1 MAGTDG
7 LNITRRA
14 AIESSLLLGLA
25 SALPASA
32 ATPSS
37 VSALVDA
44 GKAGH
49 PLPDLLYGGFIEHIG
64 NLINYSFWSEVLDDR
79 KFYHPVDSK
88 PLAEPE
94 RRGPRMAP
102 PNKWVPVGP
111 DSSVVMDTAA
121 PYVGEQSP
129 VVHLAG
135 PTPLGIAQSGLSLA
149 AGKDYTGR
157 IVVAAVPATE
167 ISVTLI
173 WGKGA
178 DDRQTIRVPAASD
191 WATLPLKFS
200 CAADTTEGRI
210 EIVGRGTGT
219 FRVGAVSL
227 MPADNIKGFRAD
239 TMALMKEMDCKI
251 LRMPGGN
258 FISGY
263 DWKNTIGD
271 PDKRPPIFDPQ
282 WHFPQP
288 NDVGVDELLQM
299 CQDILGIEPEWCVNT
314 GFGEPRSGAELV
326 EYVNG
331 AATTEWGARRAANGH
346 PEPYKVHY
354 WNVGN
359 EMYGHW
365 QLGHMALD
373 QYTIKHNLFAD
384 EMRKVDPSIYII
396 VPGGFVDEMTTG
408 QGILPG
414 SGSPLVPYGSDR
426 DWAGGM
432 LKNCWGKFDALATHA
447 YPPENKHFN
456 LKTGKNEDITQ
467 PLVEWAQAPAQRVA
481 TMADCWAV
489 YKQRFPKLDEGKVKV
504 FFDEWAYHF
513 KPDLKGCLAI
523 SRMFHEFF
531 RHSDF
536 IEMAAF
542 TMAMGWLDY
551 NRTQSVISAYG
562 RVFQLYNRHFGKIP
576 VAVTGN
582 APVPPPKYPIGGD
595 QPKVNT
601 GSATWPLDVSAA
613 LTTDRKALVVAIVNA
628 TEEARS
634 LNMSLAGFASA
645 ATGRKWSLAAAGLD
659 SMNSVGKAPAVTI
672 AEDSFDATAKTLS
685 IAPTSIALYEY
696 GAAMRQ
702 PRD

>member
-1 MAGTDG
+1 MTDQNGLLLSRRGALGTG
-7 LNITRRA
+7 LAVGFASAFPLRA
-14 AIESSLLLGLA
+14 AAATAAI
-25 SALPASA
+25 SA
-32 ATPSS
+32 A
-37 VSALVDA
+37 VDV
-44 GKAGH
+44 GKAAH
-49 PLPDLLYGGFIEHIG
+49 PLSNYIYGGFIEHIG

-79 KFYHPVDSK
+79 KFYYKVDSV
-88 PLAEPE
+88 PLPAPQGMM
-94 RRGPRMAP
+94 RRMMPQ

-111 DSSVVMDTAA
+111 DAAVVMDKTA

-135 PTPLGIAQSGLSLA
+135 AKPRGIAQSGLSLA
-149 AGKDYTGR
+149 TKDYVGR
-157 IVVAAVPATE
+157 IILAADPGAQ
-167 ISVTLI
+167 ISATLI

-178 DDRQTIRVPAASD
+178 HDRQTVHLSAGTE
-191 WATLPLKFS
+191 WTKVPLKFS
-200 CAADTTEGRI
+200 CKAGTTTGRL
-210 EIVGRGTGT
+210 EIVGKGTGM
-219 FRVGAVSL
+219 FRIGVVSL

-271 PDKRPPIFDPQ
+271 PDKRPPIMDPV
-282 WHFPQP
+282 WKAIQP

-299 CQDILGIEPEWCVNT
+299 CRDILGLEPYWCINT
-314 GFGEPRSGAELV
+314 GFGEPRSGAQLV

-365 QLGHMALD
+365 QLGHMSLE
-373 QYTIKHNLFAD
+373 QYTAKHNQFAD
-384 EMRKVDPSIYII
+384 AIRTVDPTVYLV

-414 SGSPLVPYGSDR
+414 SGSPLVAYGSDR

-432 LKNCWGKFDALATHA
+432 LANCYGKFDALATHA
-447 YPPENKHFN
+447 YPAENKHFD
-456 LKTGKNEDITQ
+456 LTAGKGVDITQ
-467 PLVEWAQAPAQRVA
+467 SLVEWAQAPANRVA
-481 TMADCWAV
+481 TMADCWEE
-489 YKQRFPKLDEGKVKV
+489 YKKRFPALNEGHVKV

-513 KPDLKGCLAI
+513 KQDLRGCLAI
-523 SRMFHEFF
+523 ARTFHEFF

-536 IEMAAF
+536 IDMAAY
-542 TMAMGWLDY
+542 TMGMAWLDY
-551 NRTQSVISAYG
+551 DRTRSVISASW
-562 RVFQLYNRHFGKIP
+562 RVFQLYNHHFGKVP

-582 APVPPPKYPIGGD
+582 SPVPPPKYPIGGD

-613 LTTDRKALVVAIVNA
+613 LTGDRSALVVAIVNA
-628 TEEARS
+628 TEEARTLELS
-634 LNMSLAGFASA
+634 LDGFKTA
-645 ATGRKWSLAAAGLD
+645 ATGRCWKLTGTGLD
-659 SMNSVGKAPAVTI
+659 AQNGVGKAPEVVI
-672 AEDSFDATAKTLS
+672 AETTFDATAKALAV
-685 IAPTSIALYEY
+685 APFGIELYEY
-696 GAAMRQ
+696 RAG
-702 PRD
+702 

>member
-1 MAGTDG
+1 MTEHKK
-7 LNITRRA
+7 LLISRRR
-14 AIESSLLLGLA
+14 AIESGLALGLA
-25 SALPASA
+25 SALPLRAAA
-32 ATPSS
+32 ATIAISTS
-37 VSALVDA
+37 VDA
-44 GKAGH
+44 GKTGH
-49 PLPDLLYGGFIEHIG
+49 PISNYMYGGFIEHIG

-79 KFYHPVDSK
+79 KFFHPINSK
-88 PLAEPE
+88 PLPEPKGFS
-94 RRGPRMAP
+94 RRMMPQ
-102 PNKWVPVGP
+102 PNKWMPVGP
-111 DSSVVMDTAA
+111 DKDVTMDTAA

-135 PTPLGIAQSGLSLA
+135 SKLRGIAQSGLALA
-149 AGKDYTGR
+149 HKDYIGR
-157 IVVAAVPATE
+157 IVVAADPGAE
-167 ISVTLI
+167 ISATLI

-178 DDRQTIRVPAASD
+178 KDRETVHLAVGAD
-191 WATLPLKFS
+191 WTKLPLKFT
-200 CAADTTEGRI
+200 CKAETVAGRL
-210 EIVGRGTGT
+210 EIVGKGRGA

-263 DWKNTIGD
+263 DWKDTIGD
-271 PDKRPPIFDPQ
+271 PDKRPPIMDPQ
-282 WHFPQP
+282 WKFAQP

-299 CQDILGIEPEWCVNT
+299 CQDIIGVEPYWCIDT

-331 AATTEWGARRAANGH
+331 AATTFWGAKRAANGH
-346 PEPYKVHY
+346 SKPYRVHY

-365 QLGHMALD
+365 QLGHMSLD

-384 EMRKVDPSIYII
+384 EMRKVDPSIYIV

-408 QGILPG
+408 QGIIAN
-414 SGSPLVPYGSDR
+414 SGSPLVEYGSDR

-432 LKNCWGKFDALATHA
+432 LAKSWGKFDALATHA

-456 LKTGKNEDITQ
+456 LVTGKNEDVQ
-467 PLVEWAQAPAQRVA
+467 QSLVEWAQAPANRVA
-481 TMADCWAV
+481 TMADCWEE
-489 YKQRFPKLDEGKVKV
+489 YKKRFPKLNEGQVKV

-513 KPDLKGCLAI
+513 KQDYRGCLAVA
-523 SRMFHEFF
+523 RTFHEFF

-536 IEMAAF
+536 IDMAAY
-542 TMAMGWLDY
+542 TMGMAWLDY
-551 NRTQSVISAYG
+551 DRLHSVISASG
-562 RVFQLYNRHFGKIP
+562 RVFQLYDHHFGKIP

-582 APVPPPKYPIGGD
+582 SPVPPPKYPPGGD

-613 LTTDRKALVVAIVNA
+613 LTADRKALVVAVVNA
-628 TEEARS
+628 SEGAQ
-634 LNMSLAGFASA
+634 SLALDVEGFKAVGNGRTWALTAPNLDAQNLVGKLPQVAISEGTFDTA
-645 ATGRKWSLAAAGLD
+645 AKTLAAA
-659 SMNSVGKAPAVTI
+659 PC
-672 AEDSFDATAKTLS
+672 S
-685 IAPTSIALYEY
+685 IVLYEF
-696 GAAMRQ
+696 ASV
-702 PRD
+702 